1 MKIENI
7 CLTNFRNYD
16 NLNVTFS
23 DALNIIYGLNG
34 SGKTNLIEA
43 IYLLALSKSFRI
55 SNDKVLIKKG
65 KIKAKVNGNVLKNND
80 SNLYGVEITLDGKVV
95 SINEEKK
102 DKISDYISRINI
114 VLFEPSNT
122 MLISDAPSERRKLLN
137 IEISQIY
144 KEYLVILTNYQ
155 RILKQRNFYLRGMY
169 VNGSYTSEY
178 LDILTRKLIE
188 YGSVISKYRSNFVDN
203 INKYITSN
211 YESIAGCGTLKVRY
225 SSVYKNKSQDEL
237 FKRYKDN
244 YQKELSIGKT
254 LEGVHHDDLLFLLD
268 NNNLKEWGSEGQ
280 RKNAIISFKLAE
292 ISVIKDIKGYYP
304 ILILDDLF
312 SELDK
317 VKISNL
323 LSMLDRNVQTFITTT
338 DLKNV
343 SKKIIKDAKK
353 IKVYDGILEEE

>member
-23 DALNIIYGLNG
+23 DVLNIIYGLNG

-254 LEGVHHDDLLFLLD
+254 LEGVHHDDLVFLLD
-268 NNNLKEWGSEGQ
+268 NNNLKECGSEGQ